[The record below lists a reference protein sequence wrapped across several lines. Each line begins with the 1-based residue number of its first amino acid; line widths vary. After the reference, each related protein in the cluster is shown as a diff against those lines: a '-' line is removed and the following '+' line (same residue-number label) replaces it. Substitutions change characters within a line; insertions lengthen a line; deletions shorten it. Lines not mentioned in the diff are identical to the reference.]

1 MYQVFNTI
9 TNTPEAVLSETPYE
23 LAGPLAERK
32 VEQKRDEQGNLLWLS
47 ATEIMDDDGNP
58 TGEFAETTETGYYI
72 EVVDGYDG
80 ERQPIG
86 YHQEFVP
93 YTPVM
98 LDAGAIYEW
107 REVVPTLKEI
117 QNKKWTEIK
126 MEREE
131 EQYKPLT
138 YNNLVFDFDK
148 KSQDA
153 LAGAISA
160 AQASLLL
167 SIPFPQI
174 EWTLADNSKTIVTVN
189 DLIAIL
195 FAGIQRTNAVFAY
208 ARLLREDIFSENATK
223 ESVESIV
230 WNYGG

>member
-32 VEQKRDEQGNLLWLS
+32 QEQKRDEQGNLLYLEVGKETTNPTHE
-47 ATEIMDDDGNP
+47 AYVGGETEWVTVGNP
-58 TGEFAETTETGYYI
+58 
-72 EVVDGYDG
+72 
-80 ERQPIG
+80 
-86 YHQEFVP
+86 
-93 YTPVM
+93 PVM
-98 LDAGAIYEW
+98 VDAGPVYEW
-107 REVVPTLKEI
+107 REIVPTLREI
-117 QNKKWTEIK
+117 KDKKWTEIK
-126 MEREE
+126 TEREE
-131 EQYKPLT
+131 EQYKPLI

-195 FAGIQRTNAVFAY
+195 FTGIQRTNAVFAY